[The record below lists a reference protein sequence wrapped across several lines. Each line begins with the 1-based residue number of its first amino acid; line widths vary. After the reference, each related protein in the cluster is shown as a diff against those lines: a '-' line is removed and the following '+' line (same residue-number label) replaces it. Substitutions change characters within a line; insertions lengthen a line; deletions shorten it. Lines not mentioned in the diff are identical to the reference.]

1 MYGVVIPMGVVW
13 EGARR
18 GTAGEEDPVGCLLI
32 VV

>member
-18 GTAGEEDPVGCLLI
+18 GDCREESAVGCLLI